1 MQVKNMGNTSRAPR
15 TTLYVKHRKYLPAKI
30 MKNPLAYK
38 RPGKNVFA
46 FNIIL
51 YFCGTCGQK
60 SRPAQNTDEATNNN
74 LLIIKNVVMSHNIF
88 TFRFVSPYILTDG
101 GD

>member
-1 MQVKNMGNTSRAPR
+1 MQVKNMGNTSRAPH

-38 RPGKNVFA
+38 HPGKNVFA

-51 YFCGTCGQK
+51 YFYGTYVLK

-74 LLIIKNVVMSHNIF
+74 LLIIKMW
-88 TFRFVSPYILTDG
+88 L
-101 GD
+101 